1 MASLKISE
9 RSEDKSLTLNLDFP
23 LNYKLNKIFE
33 FKRYVL
39 DFGKNDSNKED
50 PFFQELESLKQFT
63 ITNKEKREEYI
74 NLVKFRREL
83 KKFIEQTV
91 QEYIRVNYQTPEYKK
106 ILERLKNANIK
117 QRLARK
123 NKNKDKVQMLER
135 MISFLEEGR
144 EIIKNEQLEIFK
156 DKKKKDFEFLRTKLW
171 QFWQEIYFYYKLSKS
186 RIKMKL
192 DDVSERFKENIEYID
207 RLNNEVNKIKEK
219 IEELL
224 KFYKTYKNPNAII
237 QLFKNSKQLIETLKE
252 YSENLMRE
260 LPKKVRKKNV
270 EEVLKK
276 IEPELNKKKIEK
288 DLISNAKDNNSLLLH
303 DVLSKSFIN
312 FKIFKIKSETNKLRR
327 LSLVFDKTKLYE
339 NLYSSLVES
348 SQKKELIQNFYSTK
362 DSYLVFNYRSEE
374 LQALLTKNK
383 LLPNN
388 IIKTK
393 YFGVFL
399 GIKIDF
405 IEIAT
410 ILFKSFIKNQPALTP
425 NESSNRFQ
433 RLRLNTK
440 NKKRAAVSVF
450 IILILILGLT
460 LINLL
465 RVQSIVVQKYDLVK
479 IDYQMW
485 ESDSRKNYNIL
496 NPLYDD
502 IIWITMIPITENST
516 SGLILGLYDNLLES
530 QKYYES
536 DLIWLDKYID
546 QDRNGIDDFSGEP
559 ALSFGNS
566 TDLYFNTHLMIK
578 FEVLDIQKM
587 H

>member
-9 RSEDKSLTLNLDFP
+9 KSESKSLILNLDFP
-23 LNYKLNKIFE
+23 VNYKLDRILA
-33 FKRYVL
+33 FKRYIL
-39 DFGKNDSNKED
+39 DFGRDDSNKED
-50 PFFQELESLKQFT
+50 SFFQELESLKQFT

-74 NLVKFRREL
+74 NLVKFRRDL

-91 QEYIRVNYQTPEYKK
+91 QEYLRVNYQTPEYKK
-106 ILERLKNANIK
+106 ISEKLKNVNIK
-117 QRLARK
+117 QRLARR
-123 NKNKDKVQMLER
+123 NKNKDKVQKLEKF
-135 MISFLEEGR
+135 ISFLEEGE
-144 EIIKNEQLEIFK
+144 EIIKDEQYEIFEI
-156 DKKKKDFEFLRTKLW
+156 KKKKDFEFLRTKLW
-171 QFWQEIYFYYKLSKS
+171 RFWQEIYFYYKLSKS
-186 RIKMKL
+186 RIKTKL
-192 DDVSERFKENIEYID
+192 SGASEKLKENFEYKN
-207 RLNNEVNKIKEK
+207 RLNNEVNKINEK

-224 KFYKTYKNPNAII
+224 NFHKTFRNPNAII
-237 QLFKNSKQLIETLKE
+237 LLFKNSKQILETLKE
-252 YSENLMRE
+252 YGENLKRE

-270 EEVLKK
+270 EEILKK
-276 IEPELNKKKIEK
+276 IELELNKKKIEEE
-288 DLISNAKDNNSLLLH
+288 LISNVKDNNSLLLH
-303 DVLSKSFIN
+303 DILSKSFIN

-339 NLYSSLVES
+339 NFYSSLVVS

-374 LQALLTKNK
+374 LQALLKKNK

-388 IIKTK
+388 IVKTK
-393 YFGVFL
+393 YFGGFL
-399 GIKIDF
+399 GIKINF

-410 ILFKSFIKNQPALTP
+410 ILFKSFTKNQPALTP
-425 NESSNRFQ
+425 NVRSTRFQ
-433 RLRLNTK
+433 RLRLDTK
-440 NKKRAAVSVF
+440 IKKRAAVSVF
-450 IILILILGLT
+450 LIFILILGLILT
-460 LINLL
+460 YLF
-465 RVQSIVVQKYDLVK
+465 RSQSIVVQKYDLVK
-479 IDYQMW
+479 INYQMW
-485 ESDSRKNYNIL
+485 ESDARKNYNIL

-502 IIWITMIPITENST
+502 TIWITIIPITENST
-516 SGLILGLYDNLLES
+516 SGLILGLYDNLLGS

-536 DLIWLDKYID
+536 DLIWLDKCID